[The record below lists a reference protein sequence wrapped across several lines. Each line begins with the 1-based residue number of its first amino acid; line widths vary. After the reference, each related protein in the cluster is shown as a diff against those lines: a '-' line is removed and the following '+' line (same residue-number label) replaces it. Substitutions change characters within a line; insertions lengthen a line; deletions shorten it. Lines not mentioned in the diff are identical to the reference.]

1 MTRSYRTPAWLEK
14 ENPCK
19 GCTERQLGCQG
30 GCERRAAWIMKRE
43 EDREKWH
50 AATKKD
56 AICSA
61 FIGKSINQTKKA
73 QNKP

>member
-19 GCTERQLGCQG
+19 GCADRKVGCQG
-30 GCERRAAWIMKRE
+30 ACQKREAWVAKRE
-43 EDREKWH
+43 EDRERWYV
-50 AATKKD
+50 ATHQD
-56 AICSA
+56 ALCSA
-61 FIGKSINQTKKA
+61 FIGQCINQTKKA